1 MKSPEKKENVMK
13 NQAKIQEKYLELK
26 FLEQKINQVNEQIL
40 ELEKQSLTFNLL
52 SENLE
57 DIQKTKTGEKIFVPL
72 GSGLFIESQLKDN
85 KEVLINI
92 GSDVF
97 IKKDISE
104 ARIFIKEQIGQ
115 IESTINIIDKTLQK
129 LVLEGQKLQSELKE
143 LVYEIQ

>member
-72 GSGLFIESQLKDN
+72 GSGLFMKSQLKDN

-92 GSDVF
+92 GSDVL

-104 ARIFIKEQIGQ
+104 ARVFIKEQIDQ

>member
-1 MKSPEKKENVMK
+1 MKSPEKKEKAMK
-13 NQAKIQEKYLELK
+13 NQTKIQETYLELK

-57 DIQKTKTGEKIFVPL
+57 DIQKTRIGEKIFVPL

-85 KEVLINI
+85 KRVLINI

-104 ARIFIKEQIGQ
+104 ARIFIKEQIDQ
-115 IESTINIIDKTLQK
+115 IESTISVIDKTLQK
-129 LVLEGQKLQSELKE
+129 LVLESQKLQSELKE

>member
-1 MKSPEKKENVMK
+1 MKSPQKKENTMK

-92 GSDVF
+92 GSDVL

-104 ARIFIKEQIGQ
+104 ARVFIKEQIGQ

-129 LVLEGQKLQSELKE
+129 LVLESQKLQSELKE

>member
-1 MKSPEKKENVMK
+1 MKSPQKKENTMK
-13 NQAKIQEKYLELK
+13 NQAEIQEKYLELK

-92 GSDVF
+92 GSDVL

-104 ARIFIKEQIGQ
+104 ARVFIKI
-115 IESTINIIDKTLQK
+115 L
-129 LVLEGQKLQSELKE
+129 
-143 LVYEIQ
+143 Y

>member
-1 MKSPEKKENVMK
+1 M
-13 NQAKIQEKYLELK
+13 
-26 FLEQKINQVNEQIL
+26 
-40 ELEKQSLTFNLL
+40 L

-129 LVLEGQKLQSELKE
+129 LVLESQKLQSELKE